1 MSVKNFFLS
10 FALEFSAFT
19 PIIFTSLS
27 IKGKIFI
34 FDIFPKI
41 LPMDRRIPF
50 LIRYFKQIEIISPPI
65 FSKTIEYFS
74 YKIGKSGVLIIY

>member
-1 MSVKNFFLS
+1 ML
-10 FALEFSAFT
+10 
-19 PIIFTSLS
+19 TSLN

-34 FDIFPKI
+34 FDVFPKI
-41 LPMDRRIPF
+41 LPMDTRIPF